1 MIIFLITSVAVIV
14 SAHLF
19 LMKSVDNYS
28 GYGYNKHEWEV
39 FQSERLK
46 Y

>member
-1 MIIFLITSVAVIV
+1 MIIFLIATVAVTAA
-14 SAHLF
+14 AHLF

-28 GYGYNKHEWEV
+28 GYGYSKHEWEV

>member
-1 MIIFLITSVAVIV
+1 MIIFLIATVTVTA
-14 SAHLF
+14 ATHLF

-28 GYGYNKHEWEV
+28 GYGYSEHEWEV

>member
-1 MIIFLITSVAVIV
+1 MIIFLIASVVVIT
-14 SAHLF
+14 ATHLF

-28 GYGYNKHEWEV
+28 GYGYSKHEWEV

>member
-1 MIIFLITSVAVIV
+1 MIIFLIALLAVTTA
-14 SAHLF
+14 AHLF

-28 GYGYNKHEWEV
+28 GYGYSKHEWEV

>member
-1 MIIFLITSVAVIV
+1 MIIFLIASVAVIV

-28 GYGYNKHEWEV
+28 GYGYSKHEWEV